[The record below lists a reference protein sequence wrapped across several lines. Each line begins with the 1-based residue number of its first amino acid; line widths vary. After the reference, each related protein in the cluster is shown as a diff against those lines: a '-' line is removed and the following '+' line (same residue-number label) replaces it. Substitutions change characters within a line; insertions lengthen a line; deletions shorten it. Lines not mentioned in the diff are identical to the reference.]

1 VLRFLINLSLGTV
14 LLVLALWGG
23 TLLDWWLFPS
33 LWMEIVFFLFFIT
46 LILTNYLFNLRQKQ
60 PQVFVQFYL
69 LSITIKIIAGLGFV
83 FLLIWKAPS
92 EVRGNV
98 GLFIISYLI
107 FTGLEVIF
115 LMRKANPEKGS

>member
-14 LLVLALWGG
+14 LLVLTLWGG

>member
-1 VLRFLINLSLGTV
+1 
-14 LLVLALWGG
+14 VLALWGG